1 MEDLLSR
8 VVIALPLLLLAVSV
22 HESAHALAALK
33 LGDSTA
39 ADQGRISLYP
49 PRHIDLVGS
58 LLLPLLM
65 LWAGPGLAYGYAKP
79 TPVDPGRLRSP
90 KRDYSLVALA
100 GPLSNFGLA
109 LACAALAK
117 ALGLWAWLSAPAG
130 TLLGWG
136 ITLNVL
142 LGFFNLLPLPGFDGM
157 KALYVFLP
165 DAWCWRLNR
174 PSWTFF
180 LVLIL
185 ALYLHKLDWIF
196 IPAGALVQLLCI
208 WSGAL
213 PPFPA

>member
-1 MEDLLSR
+1 MEDLLLR

-22 HESAHALAALK
+22 HESAHALAASK

-39 ADQGRISLYP
+39 AEQGRISLYP
-49 PRHIDLVGS
+49 PRHMDLVGS

-65 LWAGPGLAYGYAKP
+65 LWVSQGLAYGYAKP

-100 GPLSNFGLA
+100 GPLSNLGLA
-109 LACAALAK
+109 LACALLAK
-117 ALGLWAWLSAPAG
+117 ALSAWAGLSAASG
-130 TLLGWG
+130 MILGWG
-136 ITLNVL
+136 ISLNVL
-142 LGFFNLLPLPGFDGM
+142 LGFFNLLPLPGFDGV

-185 ALYLHKLDWIF
+185 AFYLHLLEWVF
-196 IPAGALVQLLCI
+196 IPAGALIQLLCL
-208 WSGAL
+208 WSGAAL
-213 PPFPA
+213 PFPA